1 MFRILLLA
9 AALIPAPA
17 SASPAKPLILAF
29 GDSLTAGYGLDPGLG
44 FAPQLEAML
53 RRHGIAAQVADGGVT
68 GDTSAAGRARL
79 AWTLDGLGT
88 KPDLVIVEL
97 GANDMLR
104 ALDPAETERN
114 LDAILS
120 ELSRRKIRTLFVGM
134 RGAPNLDP
142 AYVQRLEAI
151 YPRLAQRHR
160 AAFYPFFLEGVAAVP
175 GMVQPDGMHPTFQGV
190 KAIVVGIT
198 PIVKAELAAG
208 R

>member
-1 MFRILLLA
+1 
-9 AALIPAPA
+9 
-17 SASPAKPLILAF
+17 
-29 GDSLTAGYGLDPGLG
+29 
-44 FAPQLEAML
+44 
-53 RRHGIAAQVADGGVT
+53 
-68 GDTSAAGRARL
+68 
-79 AWTLDGLGT
+79 
-88 KPDLVIVEL
+88 VEL

-151 YPRLAQRHR
+151 YPRLAKRHR
-160 AAFYPFFLEGVAAVP
+160 AAFYPFFLEGVATVP
-175 GMVQPDGMHPTFQGV
+175 GMVQPDGMHPTYKGV
-190 KAIVVGIT
+190 KAIVLGIT
-198 PIVKAELAAG
+198 PAVKRELG